1 MKDEKQAE
9 QVSCISSFPLEPTH
23 SEEEGFR
30 KGASES
36 DITTLQ
42 VGVSVTNV

>member
-1 MKDEKQAE
+1 MKDEKQ
-9 QVSCISSFPLEPTH
+9 VSYISSFPLEPTH

-30 KGASES
+30 KGASDS